1 MCFTRKRRRRCC
13 GSKPAKDGWT
23 GTDDNIGFN
32 NKFKTTYKKIN
43 KRNDRRI
50 HPEPRK
56 PNTNSKG

>member
-1 MCFTRKRRRRCC
+1 MCFTRKRRKRRCC

-23 GTDDNIGFN
+23 GTDDNIGF
-32 NKFKTTYKKIN
+32 KTKYKKII

-56 PNTNSKG
+56 PDTSKE

>member
-1 MCFTRKRRRRCC
+1 MCFTRKGRSRRCC
-13 GSKPAKDGWT
+13 GSKPVKDGWT
-23 GTDDNIGFN
+23 GTDDNIGF
-32 NKFKTTYKKIN
+32 KTKYKKIN

>member
-13 GSKPAKDGWT
+13 VSKPIDGWT
-23 GTDDNIGFN
+23 GTDDNIGFK
-32 NKFKTTYKKIN
+32 NKFRTKYKKIN

-56 PNTNSKG
+56 PNTSKR